1 MPLIFYSEDE
11 KGMKIKTKSILA
23 LTCIAMVCAIAIP
36 AIIAE
41 FTTGDFVTV
50 NTITQTTTVG
60 DNASYQITIE
70 NIGDETDT
78 FSLIAIN
85 ADNASVVVLSQTE
98 MLLDPGQS
106 GNAILN
112 VTDDLIA
119 GPYCVLVNATSQTTE
134 MADEVETITAVVEE
148 WEEE

>member
-1 MPLIFYSEDE
+1 ME
-11 KGMKIKTKSILA
+11 KRTKNTLA
-23 LTCIAMVCAIAIP
+23 LVCIAMVCAIAIP
-36 AIIAE
+36 AIIA
-41 FTTGDFVTV
+41 DFASDDFITV
-50 NTITQTTTVG
+50 NTITRTTTVG

-85 ADNASVVVLSQTE
+85 ADNASVALLSQTE
-98 MLLDPGQS
+98 MILDPGQS
-106 GNAILN
+106 GNVVLN

-119 GPYCVLVNATSQTTE
+119 GPYCVLVNATSQTTG

-148 WEEE
+148 WEEG